1 MVTSAAGKKGSGG
14 SGGGGGEKGAGKGK
28 AAGKAKGSSSAASS
42 AAGSS
47 EARKQRNRESA
58 LRSRQRKQALLS
70 GARQQILE
78 VAAQR
83 ESIRTRVAM
92 LREHNAAL
100 RVQIASA
107 TGGAEAVAVAPPAG
121 ISLVDSDPLS
131 GLHSLD
137 EHGGVDGAVQAGVF
151 VDGDMHEGMHE
162 LDGTEL
168 DLLDGLLDPLEGVTP
183 DDEDE

>member
-1 MVTSAAGKKGSGG
+1 
-14 SGGGGGEKGAGKGK
+14 
-28 AAGKAKGSSSAASS
+28 
-42 AAGSS
+42 
-47 EARKQRNRESA
+47 
-58 LRSRQRKQALLS
+58 
-70 GARQQILE
+70 
-78 VAAQR
+78 
-83 ESIRTRVAM
+83 M

-121 ISLVDSDPLS
+121 ISLINSDPLS

-137 EHGGVDGAVQAGVF
+137 EHGGVDGAVQDEAPF
-151 VDGDMHEGMHE
+151 VDGMHEGMHE
-162 LDGTEL
+162 LGGTEL